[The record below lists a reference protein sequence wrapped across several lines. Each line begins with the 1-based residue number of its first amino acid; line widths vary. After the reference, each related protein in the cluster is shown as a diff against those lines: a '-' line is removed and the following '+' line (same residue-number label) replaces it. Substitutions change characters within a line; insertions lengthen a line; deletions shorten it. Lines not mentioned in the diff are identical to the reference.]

1 MSQPSETPQIRPEQ
15 LQVLAHFYRG
25 EIYRS
30 AVWRTRLD
38 VTTNWAILAT
48 TATFSWAFTSGPGSH
63 ILFPMANVIIFLLL
77 CIESR
82 RYRYYDV
89 WWTRA
94 RMLEGHLIVPSLNPE
109 LSLLQGNW
117 RETLSND
124 LLLPTFK
131 ISFSEALARRLTSN
145 YIWLFLLLFFGWA
158 FRVYTGADQ
167 NGDGQVHAV
176 DFYLAC
182 GYEFIH
188 PNVVLFF
195 QFLFLACLLF
205 FLTVVWKRRH
215 VTGEIRRRDP
225 DSPRWPI

>member
-1 MSQPSETPQIRPEQ
+1 MSEKPDPPKIRPEN

-38 VTTNWAILAT
+38 VTTNWAILAS
-48 TATFSWAFTSGPGSH
+48 TATFSWAFTNDAEAH
-63 ILFPMANVIIFLLL
+63 IIFPLNNLIILLLL

-94 RMLEGHLIVPSLNPE
+94 RMLEGHLIVPCLNPE
-109 LSLLQGNW
+109 LNLLQGNW

-124 LLLPTFK
+124 LLLPTYK
-131 ISFSEALARRLTSN
+131 ISFFEALARRLSSN
-145 YIWLFLLLFFGWA
+145 YIWLFILLFFGWA
-158 FRVYTGADQ
+158 FKVYSNADHD
-167 NGDGQVHAV
+167 GDEVVSAV
-176 DFYLAC
+176 EFYLAC
-182 GYEFIH
+182 EYEFLH
-188 PNVVLFF
+188 PNFI
-195 QFLFLACLLF
+195 LLF
-205 FLTVVWKRRH
+205 QMGFLSAILVFLIIIWKRRK

-225 DSPRWPI
+225 KSPRWPI